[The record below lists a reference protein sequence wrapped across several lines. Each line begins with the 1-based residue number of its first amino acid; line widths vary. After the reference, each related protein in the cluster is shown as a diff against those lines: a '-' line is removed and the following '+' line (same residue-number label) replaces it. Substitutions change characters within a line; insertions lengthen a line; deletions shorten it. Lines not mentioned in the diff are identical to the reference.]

1 MAVSPD
7 LLLNIKA
14 PAAAA
19 KAANAHLKQ
28 ASQSSRDEPSSF
40 ANVYAKE
47 SQAKPAERQDSA
59 VKTASDKPA
68 SEKPSQETA
77 RTGGSEKPAAA
88 DAGNELPA
96 ELEMDDSDS
105 QTAEAE
111 LDPLLLFGMGGQGEM
126 SDGQLAPQPPT
137 GSEFL
142 VGLAQTQTQTQA
154 AIGDAEGEGGT
165 TLAGQRSLDIQSG
178 GQKSPFATLVMQD
191 EMPADAQESLSASL
205 LTGEAL
211 IDESDESSLE
221 EGFGELLDTLDT
233 PKESRTSV
241 TDAAINRLNPLT
253 QAIAQQNQVQQAQRP
268 AMVPGQPV
276 QIQQSGWSEAVV
288 DRVMWL
294 SSQNLK
300 SAEIQLDPA
309 ELGRMEVRIDMNK
322 DQTQVTFLSPHAGVR
337 DALEGQMQRL
347 RDMFAQQGMS
357 MDVNVSDQSRGW
369 QGEGGD
375 DSRGRGIAGKAA
387 VGDEEISQGAID
399 ISAARAGGERGL
411 VDYYA

>member
-14 PAAAA
+14 PTAAA

-47 SQAKPAERQDSA
+47 RQAKPAERQDSA
-59 VKTASDKPA
+59 VKSARDKPA
-68 SEKPSQETA
+68 SEKPSHETA
-77 RTGGSEKPAAA
+77 KTGGSEKPAAA

-96 ELEMDDSDS
+96 EPETVDSDS

-126 SDGQLAPQPPT
+126 SDGQLAAQPPT

-142 VGLAQTQTQTQA
+142 VGLAQTQA

-165 TLAGQRSLDIQSG
+165 ALAGQRSLDIQSG

-191 EMPADAQESLSASL
+191 EMPTDAQDSLSASL
-205 LTGEAL
+205 LAGEAL

-221 EGFGELLDTLDT
+221 EGFGELLDALDT
-233 PKESRTSV
+233 PKESRTSA

-276 QIQQSGWSEAVV
+276 QMQQSGWSEAVV

-322 DQTQVTFLSPHAGVR
+322 DQAQVTFLSPHAGVR

-357 MDVNVSDQSRGW
+357 MDVNVSDQPRGG
-369 QGEGGD
+369 QGEDGD
-375 DSRGRGIAGKAA
+375 DSRGRGVAGKAA
-387 VGDEEISQGAID
+387 VGDEEISQGAMD
-399 ISAARAGGERGL
+399 ISTARTGGERGL

>member
-14 PAAAA
+14 PTAAA
-19 KAANAHLKQ
+19 KAASAPPKQ
-28 ASQSSRDEPSSF
+28 ASQPSRDEPSSF

-47 SQAKPAERQDSA
+47 RQTKPAERQDSA
-59 VKTASDKPA
+59 ARSARDKPVN
-68 SEKPSQETA
+68 EKPSQETA
-77 RTGGSEKPAAA
+77 KAGGSEKPAAA

-96 ELEMDDSDS
+96 ESEMANSDL
-105 QTAEAE
+105 QAAEAE
-111 LDPLLLFGMGGQGEM
+111 LDPLLLFGMGGQGEI
-126 SDGQLAPQPPT
+126 SDGELAKPLPT
-137 GSEFL
+137 GSEL
-142 VGLAQTQTQTQA
+142 LAGLGQTQA
-154 AIGDAEGEGGT
+154 ASGVADGEGDMA
-165 TLAGQRSLDIQSG
+165 LVGQRALDIQSG
-178 GQKSPFATLVMQD
+178 GQKSPFATFLMQ
-191 EMPADAQESLSASL
+191 EQAPTDAQDSLAASL
-205 LTGEAL
+205 LEGEAP
-211 IDESDESSLE
+211 IDESDEFSLE
-221 EGFGELLDTLDT
+221 DGFGELLDTLDT
-233 PKESRTSV
+233 PKESRTSA

-253 QAIAQQNQVQQAQRP
+253 QAIAQQNQIQQAQRP

-276 QIQQSGWSEAVV
+276 QMQQSGWSEAVV

-375 DSRGRGIAGKAA
+375 DSRGRSVAGNAA
-387 VGDEEISQGAID
+387 VSDEEVSLGAMD
-399 ISAARAGGERGL
+399 ISTARTGGERGL

>member
-14 PAAAA
+14 PTAAA
-19 KAANAHLKQ
+19 KAANAPLKQ

-47 SQAKPAERQDSA
+47 RQAKPAERQDSA
-59 VKTASDKPA
+59 VKSARDKPA

-77 RTGGSEKPAAA
+77 KTGGSEKPAAA
-88 DAGNELPA
+88 EVGNELPA
-96 ELEMDDSDS
+96 EPEMVDSDS

-126 SDGQLAPQPPT
+126 SDGQLAAQPPT

-142 VGLAQTQTQTQA
+142 VGLAQTQA
-154 AIGDAEGEGGT
+154 AIGDAEGEGDT
-165 TLAGQRSLDIQSG
+165 ALAGQRSLDIQSG

-191 EMPADAQESLSASL
+191 EMPTDAQDSLSASL
-205 LTGEAL
+205 LAGEAL

-233 PKESRTSV
+233 PKESRTSA

-268 AMVPGQPV
+268 AMVQGQPV
-276 QIQQSGWSEAVV
+276 QMQQSGWSEAVV

-375 DSRGRGIAGKAA
+375 DSRGRGVAGKAA
-387 VGDEEISQGAID
+387 VGDEEISQGAMD
-399 ISAARAGGERGL
+399 ISTARTGGERGL